1 MSKIIVDQLNAT
13 EAFKVPT
20 FTEAQRDALTNV
32 QEGFL
37 IHNSTAEQMEIYY
50 SGDWRNPGNKTAAG
64 GGTLTATG
72 GAINTAGAYKVHTFS
87 TDGIFNVASGTAE
100 IEYLVI
106 AGGGGGGGWGGGGG
120 AGGYR
125 CSVLGEQSGGNTPAE
140 NKIQVSP
147 GPVSYTHLTL
157 PTSG

>member
-72 GAINTAGAYKVHTFS
+72 GAINTAVLIKF
-87 TDGIFNVASGTAE
+87 IL
-100 IEYLVI
+100 LVLM
-106 AGGGGGGGWGGGGG
+106 
-120 AGGYR
+120 
-125 CSVLGEQSGGNTPAE
+125 VFLML
-140 NKIQVSP
+140 
-147 GPVSYTHLTL
+147 HLE
-157 PTSG
+157 PQK